1 MGNERAARPDGQLV
15 RRHHGGCRGV
25 PRAPPA
31 GLDRALTT
39 QAGSRPD
46 RKVIDVDL
54 TPGMRLRCELCAT
67 EVVVIRAGSGAIAMT
82 CGGAQLRAD
91 AVSSGSGHAGTAV
104 EPARLGKRYTDPDSG
119 VEILCVK

>member
-1 MGNERAARPDGQLV
+1 
-15 RRHHGGCRGV
+15 
-25 PRAPPA
+25 
-31 GLDRALTT
+31 
-39 QAGSRPD
+39 
-46 RKVIDVDL
+46 VIDVDL

-119 VEILCVK
+119 VEILCVKGGTGQLRTPAGPMGLKQAAALPASD